1 MSKENNQL
9 IFYSTPQGN
18 VKVEVIFESE
28 TFWLSQKRMAELFGV
43 DVRTVNEHLKNIFK
57 TEELNEDSVIRN
69 FRTTAADGKTY
80 DTKFYV
86 LDAILAV
93 GYRVNSSEATQF
105 RIWATKTL
113 KEFITKGFVLDDERL
128 KQGKN
133 FGKDYFD
140 ELLERIREIR
150 ASERRFYQKITDL
163 YALSADYTK
172 EATTTQDFFASVQN
186 KLHWAITGKTAA
198 EIIYTEADAK
208 KIFMGLKTWKQA
220 SQGKILKSDVSVAK
234 NYLNE
239 AHIEELNR
247 IVSAYLDLAENNAKR
262 SQLMYMKDW
271 SKFLTS
277 FLQLSN
283 YPILKDKGKV
293 TMLEAKLKAEKEFEK
308 YRVIQDRE
316 YESDFD
322 KAVKKMSEEKSEN
335 KKLKKK

>member
-28 TFWLSQKRMAELFGV
+28 NFWLSQKRMAELFGV
-43 DVRTVNEHLKNIFK
+43 DVRTVNEHLKNIFD
-57 TEELNEDSVIRN
+57 TGELQRDSTIRN
-69 FRTTAADGKTY
+69 FRIVQIEGNRSVSRDV
-80 DTKFYV
+80 DFYL

-128 KQGKN
+128 KQGKH

-172 EATTTQDFFASVQN
+172 EAATTQDFFASVQN
-186 KLHWAITGKTAA
+186 KLSRKLSGGNYRKN
-198 EIIYTEADAK
+198 
-208 KIFMGLKTWKQA
+208 
-220 SQGKILKSDVSVAK
+220 SSR
-234 NYLNE
+234 NYL
-239 AHIEELNR
+239 HR
-247 IVSAYLDLAENNAKR
+247 SRCKENLHGFEN
-262 SQLMYMKDW
+262 ME
-271 SKFLTS
+271 TS
-277 FLQLSN
+277 TTRKN
-283 YPILKDKGKV
+283 
-293 TMLEAKLKAEKEFEK
+293 FEK
-308 YRVIQDRE
+308 RCF
-316 YESDFD
+316 SC
-322 KAVKKMSEEKSEN
+322 EKLFERSTH
-335 KKLKKK
+335 